1 MEEFK
6 EKFGRNVIQIISKS
20 ELFSTSEKGE
30 EPNSDP
36 LANPYNCDHCDKW
49 FGSRGALTQHL
60 ETKHKLE
67 TCFVCNVCQERFSMH
82 RELNHHYKVHRVL
95 GRERNLVS
103 STELDR
109 EYCIKALENVAL
121 DHNYYKQE
129 KKIPALIILE

>member
-60 ETKHKLE
+60 ETKH
-67 TCFVCNVCQERFSMH
+67 
-82 RELNHHYKVHRVL
+82 NHKSRTVKHATIHTQPAHNQRTATAQPTHNP
-95 GRERNLVS
+95 RTAS
-103 STELDR
+103 
-109 EYCIKALENVAL
+109 ALSANDQHTPSAR
-121 DHNYYKQE
+121 
-129 KKIPALIILE
+129 PAHSQHAVTSAN